1 MKIKTARRS
10 KKVVLELKPRESALP
25 PVSVPDWKTFTTI
38 VIAAGGLCL
47 TGCNRS
53 VESASDK
60 FNVLPPAVQKTVRTQ
75 APNAEIANV
84 SQKTRDGIE
93 LYVVEFREPGKNP
106 KIEVAA
112 DGKIFLLSESGKLSV
127 IKAAGEWEILS
138 VGDLNEECWSTPAIT
153 DSLLFVRTATAL
165 YCFGKRV

>member
-1 MKIKTARRS
+1 M
-10 KKVVLELKPRESALP
+10 
-25 PVSVPDWKTFTTI
+25 KTFTI
-38 VIAAGGLCL
+38 LIAAGGLCL
-47 TGCNRS
+47 MGCNRS

-60 FNVLPPAVQKTVRTQ
+60 FNALPPVVQKTVRTQ

-112 DGKIFLLSESGKLSV
+112 DGKIFKTELAKPPGPTEPPLPPTGAVGTKLSALPE
-127 IKAAGEWEILS
+127 AAQKTILS
-138 VGDLNEECWSTPAIT
+138 KAPITPPLPVSPVVKTRA
-153 DSLLFVRTATAL
+153 
-165 YCFGKRV
+165 K